1 MSNQRILTIQD
12 FSCVGQCSLTVAL
25 PVLSAC
31 GLETAVLPSALLSN
45 HTGKCFAGYTFRD
58 LTEEM
63 PSIAEQWS
71 KNGIRFSGMLVGYLG
86 NEKQI
91 DHTKRIAESLLADGP
106 LIVDPVMADHGRLY
120 AGFDEVYVAKM
131 RELVAAADYILPNIT
146 EACLLTGIPYQQT
159 YDRQYVEEL
168 LFALRSL
175 GAKTVILTGVSLSGD
190 NCGVAVLEGERV
202 QYYGHKRIPRDFHGT
217 GDIFAAVFAGAILQ
231 GQDAFRA
238 AAKAAEFVLICIENT
253 PGNQTG
259 VRFEPYLRLLYD
271 SVTDRNSSR

>member
-1 MSNQRILTIQD
+1 MLPIKNVLALHDLAAYGR
-12 FSCVGQCSLTVAL
+12 CSLTCVI
-25 PVLSAC
+25 PVLSAMGIKVC
-31 GLETAVLPSALLSN
+31 PLPTALYSSD
-45 HTGKCFAGYTFRD
+45 TGGFGAVYAKD

-71 KNGIRFSGMLVGYLG
+71 KNEITFSGMLVGYLG

-91 DHTKRIAESLLADGP
+91 DHTKHIAETLLAGGP

-120 AGFDEVYVAKM
+120 AGFDEAYVAKM

-190 NCGVAVLEGERV
+190 NCGVAVLEGEVV

-238 AAKAAEFVLICIENT
+238 AAKAADFVLICIENT